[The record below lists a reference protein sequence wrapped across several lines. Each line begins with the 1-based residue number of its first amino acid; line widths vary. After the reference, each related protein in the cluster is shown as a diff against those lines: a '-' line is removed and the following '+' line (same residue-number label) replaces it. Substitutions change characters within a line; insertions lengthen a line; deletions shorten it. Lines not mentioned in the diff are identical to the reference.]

1 MKPQINFVSA
11 LSNEAAPLIKY
22 YDLKLINHYP
32 FKVFK
37 NKNFWLIISG
47 VGINLVKQACIH
59 LSKLTNCHQY
69 IVWLNIGTAGHFSYN
84 IGDIFLAH
92 KVIDEKSSK
101 TYYPPQILNVK
112 LPSTVIKTIINP
124 LSKYEEDKIFDMEA
138 SGFFE
143 ICSKLSILEFVQ
155 SVKII
160 SDNKDSPNFNNKKI
174 ESLIAN
180 SLNIVNELVDEL
192 YVLSKKQCSLVLPNE
207 LLEKFLNNWHFTFT
221 QTHQLKKILN
231 KLRLLRPDIDL
242 FNQVILCKQ
251 SKEVIKLL
259 ESKIYNHDKNNIY

>member
-1 MKPQINFVSA
+1 MKPQINFVLA

-22 YDLKLINHYP
+22 YDLKLIHHYP

-37 NKNFWLIISG
+37 NKNFSLIISG
-47 VGINLVKQACIH
+47 VGFNLVKKACIY
-59 LSKLTNCHQY
+59 LSKLSNSHPYT
-69 IVWLNIGTAGHFSYN
+69 VWLNIGTGGHFSFN

-101 TYYPPQILNVK
+101 IYYPPQILKVK
-112 LPSTVIKTIINP
+112 LPSAVIKTIRKP
-124 LSKYEEDKIFDMEA
+124 SDKYQEDKIFDMEA
-138 SGFFE
+138 FGFFE

-174 ESLIAN
+174 ELLITN
-180 SLNIVNELVDEL
+180 SLNIINELINEL
-192 YVLSKKQCSLVLPNE
+192 YFLSKKQCSLVLPNE

-221 QTHQLKKILN
+221 QIHQLKKILN
-231 KLRLLRPDIDL
+231 KLRLLRPNIDP
-242 FNQVILCKQ
+242 FKKVFFCKE
-251 SKEVIKLL
+251 SKELIKLL
-259 ESKIYNHDKNNIY
+259 ESEI